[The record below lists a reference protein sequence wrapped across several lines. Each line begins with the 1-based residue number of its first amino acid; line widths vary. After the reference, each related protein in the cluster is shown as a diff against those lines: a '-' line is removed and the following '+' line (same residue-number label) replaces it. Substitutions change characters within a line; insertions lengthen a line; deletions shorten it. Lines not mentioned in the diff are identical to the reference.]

1 MANFF
6 PSFSM
11 IFYYR
16 KLYHTIWVTKLVP
29 PSFVMITLT
38 FLNRSYHGNRS
49 YQVNDL
55 IFHYL
60 TIGII
65 YNMSLFVYN
74 ANILLYI
81 LGGHSN
87 IYNNWVIS
95 LIVHSKIET
104 FQFSYSR
111 DKILAAIGFFF
122 LQILFILESALAKP
136 YRFLLYAF
144 LTPPPKPHNLC
155 D

>member
-16 KLYHTIWVTKLVP
+16 KLYHTIWVTILFP
-29 PSFVMITLT
+29 PLFVMITLT
-38 FLNRSYHGNRS
+38 FPNRSYHGNRS

-87 IYNNWVIS
+87 IYNN
-95 LIVHSKIET
+95 
-104 FQFSYSR
+104 
-111 DKILAAIGFFF
+111 
-122 LQILFILESALAKP
+122 
-136 YRFLLYAF
+136 
-144 LTPPPKPHNLC
+144 
-155 D
+155 

>member
-16 KLYHTIWVTKLVP
+16 KLYHTIWVTILVP
-29 PSFVMITLT
+29 PLFVMITLT
-38 FLNRSYHGNRS
+38 FPNLSYHGNRS

-87 IYNNWVIS
+87 IYNN
-95 LIVHSKIET
+95 
-104 FQFSYSR
+104 
-111 DKILAAIGFFF
+111 
-122 LQILFILESALAKP
+122 
-136 YRFLLYAF
+136 
-144 LTPPPKPHNLC
+144 
-155 D
+155 